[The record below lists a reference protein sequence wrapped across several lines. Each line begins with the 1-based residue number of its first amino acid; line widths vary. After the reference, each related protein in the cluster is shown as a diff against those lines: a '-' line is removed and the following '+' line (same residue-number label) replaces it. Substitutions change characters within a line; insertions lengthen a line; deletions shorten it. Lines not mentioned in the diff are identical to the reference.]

1 VKKINKVV
9 VRRDG
14 KIVHALGFSSS
25 GSWWTKCGCQ
35 LRKGDENYSEHDYD
49 VRFVINCKR
58 CRKALGMS
66 LLDSPKVVD
75 PGVSPVIERDETVM
89 DGKDVYYEVRM
100 KDGSHELVYDVMSA
114 QEAADQ
120 VLASFDI
127 SPSEIECIHKIG
139 VLKVIH
145 PTQTISFVE

>member
-1 VKKINKVV
+1 
-9 VRRDG
+9 
-14 KIVHALGFSSS
+14 
-25 GSWWTKCGCQ
+25 
-35 LRKGDENYSEHDYD
+35 
-49 VRFVINCKR
+49 
-58 CRKALGMS
+58 
-66 LLDSPKVVD
+66 
-75 PGVSPVIERDETVM
+75 
-89 DGKDVYYEVRM
+89 M